1 MAKFETYIDH
11 FNGFLSYRIKRRLI
25 YCINLFITAN
35 QLCDENVMKFWY
47 GFEKGCQ
54 KSSFFLAFAHSDSRQ
69 YLEYFIFRKCY
80 FFVLKFR
87 SNLICVFLFWCITHC
102 FLLSQ
107 LEQIHTFEWIS
118 KGKTCFVKSTQTGWN
133 PNVHSDWKLEHTSNI
148 CFQWVKTLVLEIRC
162 IPSLWY
168 IFQYVSKIHL

>member
-1 MAKFETYIDH
+1 M
-11 FNGFLSYRIKRRLI
+11 
-25 YCINLFITAN
+25 FITAN

-107 LEQIHTFEWIS
+107 LERYIHMNESAMLKLVLWKVHKLGEILVYTEIRNWTTPQI
-118 KGKTCFVKSTQTGWN
+118 
-133 PNVHSDWKLEHTSNI
+133 LL
-148 CFQWVKTLVLEIRC
+148 QWVNTLVLEILYPPFGPFPPC
-162 IPSLWY
+162 IKDPLV
-168 IFQYVSKIHL
+168 ILICVLEAFMRILTKVLKIGMEASE